1 MRRFLIFL
9 FNLIYFRKT
18 LLSFLLLNFLFIN
31 KMFIP
36 FFICKSKEI
45 ASNSASFFVEKAEF
59 DFTKFSSH
67 QKFYN
72 PITLF
77 FLLLCMILTYLLLTL
92 TFLHKILSFYYPQ
105 NNIFI
110 LYFQNNLQTL
120 FGEFFIKNIKTIHR
134 LLCIFQPVH

>member
-77 FLLLCMILTYLLLTL
+77 FLLLCMILTYLLLPL
-92 TFLHKILSFYYPQ
+92 
-105 NNIFI
+105 
-110 LYFQNNLQTL
+110 
-120 FGEFFIKNIKTIHR
+120 IK
-134 LLCIFQPVH
+134 Q